1 MNYKKAVVIASAVGT
16 SMWGAVACNKPAD
29 QEAEAHEAQQE
40 ATKTAV
46 EAQHEANEEASKAQ
60 ANANEAQQE
69 ARKEAAE
76 AQVKANEEQRAAND
90 KIAESQRAANERVGE
105 AQKDANEAA
114 RDADQS
120 LTQAK
125 ADYRQKAQRELD
137 KLKNSLDELRA
148 KSTTAAGNTKVS
160 LNNSIRTFDARRIEL
175 EKDIA
180 TLDNAKTSQDFNR
193 RTAQLDKQM
202 ERLRD
207 QVDAA
212 DKKI

>member
-1 MNYKKAVVIASAVGT
+1 MNYKKAVVIASAVGS
-16 SMWGAVACNKPAD
+16 SMWGAIACNRPAD
-29 QEAEAHEAQQE
+29 QEAEAREAQQE
-40 ATKTAV
+40 ATQTAV
-46 EAQHEANEEASKAQ
+46 EAQREASEEAAKAQ
-60 ANANEAQQE
+60 ATANEAKQQ

-76 AQVKANEEQRAAND
+76 AQVQANEEQRAAND
-90 KIAESQRAANERVGE
+90 KIADSQHAANERAGE
-105 AQKDANEAA
+105 AQKNANEAA

-120 LTQAK
+120 LSQAK

-137 KLKNSLDELRA
+137 ELKNALDELRA
-148 KSTTAAGNTKVS
+148 KSTTATGNAKTS
-160 LNNSIRTFDARRIEL
+160 LNNSIRTFDARRTEL
-175 EKDIA
+175 EKEIV
-180 TLDNAKTSQDFNR
+180 TLDSAKTSEDFNR

>member
-1 MNYKKAVVIASAVGT
+1 MNYKRAVVIASAVGS
-16 SMWGAVACNKPAD
+16 SMWGAIACNRPAD
-29 QEAEAHEAQQE
+29 QEAQAREAQQE
-40 ATKTAV
+40 ANQTAV
-46 EAQHEANEEASKAQ
+46 EAQREANEESAKAQ
-60 ANANEAQQE
+60 AKANEAQQE

-76 AQVKANEEQRAAND
+76 GQVKANEEQRAANE
-90 KIAESQRAANERVGE
+90 KIGDSQRAANERAGE

-114 RDADQS
+114 RDAAQS

-137 KLKNSLDELRA
+137 ELKNALDELRA
-148 KSTTAAGNTKVS
+148 KSTTATGNAKAG
-160 LNNSIRTFDARRIEL
+160 LNNSIRSFDARRVEL
-175 EKDIA
+175 EKEIA
-180 TLDNAKTSQDFNR
+180 TLDNAKTSEDFNR